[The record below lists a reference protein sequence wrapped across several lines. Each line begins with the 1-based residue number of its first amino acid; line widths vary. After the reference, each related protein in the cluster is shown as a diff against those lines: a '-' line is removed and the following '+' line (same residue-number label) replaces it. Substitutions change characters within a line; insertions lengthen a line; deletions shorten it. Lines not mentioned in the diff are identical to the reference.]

1 MSTKPTSKD
10 NRKTVFW
17 DYKNINRRIKG
28 VYHNSVHQLL
38 CLHCPWDKNIA
49 EGNDWGSWEPPRP
62 DHIETLSN
70 GTWAALL
77 LFARA
82 KWIAYRWPNT
92 LHKCTN
98 ISTTYSIEKLLTTTS
113 KVQRERYR
121 YHRRFISNFL
131 WTRVTSQ
138 RLHLLRPDESCPVS
152 PSAQIVLLAVGGT
165 NCVMVVGALRLHSG
179 SCRRSWNDSPR
190 PLQARWCSVKKNNV
204 SADVASMVQG

>member
-1 MSTKPTSKD
+1 MCTTTACISCSASIAHGI
-10 NRKTVFW
+10 KTLP
-17 DYKNINRRIKG
+17 REMTE
-28 VYHNSVHQLL
+28 VHENPHGQ
-38 CLHCPWDKNIA
+38 I
-49 EGNDWGSWEPPRP
+49 

-138 RLHLLRPDESCPVS
+138 RLHPLRPDESCPVS